1 MPLTEQER
9 EWLERRKNLC
19 GRCGRRKYCR
29 TGNRHGFNTEIC
41 RHWELTAP
49 NVSRWGSYRNDYE
62 DAARFDALVSRE
74 LTNPV
79 GEYMPLCTPEDCDFR
94 KRHNCRECRLMHA
107 RIAVESEME
116 KEKTR

>member
-1 MPLTEQER
+1 MALTEQEK
-9 EWLERRKNLC
+9 EWLETRKNLC
-19 GRCGRRKYCR
+19 GRCRKRKYCR

-41 RHWELTAP
+41 RHWELAA
-49 NVSRWGSYRNDYE
+49 RDDYK
-62 DAARFDALVSRE
+62 DAARFEALVARE
-74 LTNPV
+74 LTNPM
-79 GEYMPLCTPEDCDFR
+79 GDYMPLCTPEDCDFR